1 MKMPAG
7 KKPSVLIMIVV
18 AVVTFVTTLAMF
30 WTDAG

>member
-1 MKMPAG
+1 MKLDNKSRPNALVM
-7 KKPSVLIMIVV
+7 VLV

>member
-1 MKMPAG
+1 MRMPAD

-30 WTDAG
+30 WNDAG